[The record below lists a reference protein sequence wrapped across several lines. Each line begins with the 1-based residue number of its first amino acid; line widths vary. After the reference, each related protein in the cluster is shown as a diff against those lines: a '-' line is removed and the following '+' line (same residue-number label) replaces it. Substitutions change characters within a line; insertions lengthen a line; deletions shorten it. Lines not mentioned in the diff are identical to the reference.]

1 MLGGNYNKMIKT
13 LQIMPHGSQ
22 KHHRVLRYQ
31 CQAAS
36 KGVEFDFADVAA
48 IDLYA
53 SSLQF
58 DDSKS
63 TVTLI

>member
-1 MLGGNYNKMIKT
+1 MMLGGNYNKIIKT

-22 KHHRVLRYQ
+22 KHDRVLWYQ

-36 KGVEFDFADVAA
+36 KGVEFDFADVVA
-48 IDLYA
+48 INFYA

-58 DDSKS
+58 DSSK
-63 TVTLI
+63 VRLH